1 MTERFVPEMFQTEGK
16 PADLVV
22 SRDCFKDVEKQ
33 LDALIGPAYMWHP
46 TATFDTSV
54 ASSFR
59 RNRCRSSRRSAP
71 LNASPVRVVLVDD
84 HLSVVESFA
93 LLLQLDSDFTVSGVA
108 TSAEEGERLVLE
120 TSPDI
125 AVFDVDFPGRDSFDL
140 IPGLMAERPQTRIV
154 ILTAHLTDAFLSQA
168 LRMKVSGYILKSEPA
183 TSVRSALKMI
193 HRGQTYF
200 SSKAQDCL
208 IWDAE
213 KQAYEV
219 KMESLLKGLSL
230 LQLAS

>member
-1 MTERFVPEMFQTEGK
+1 M
-16 PADLVV
+16 
-22 SRDCFKDVEKQ
+22 
-33 LDALIGPAYMWHP
+33 
-46 TATFDTSV
+46 
-54 ASSFR
+54 
-59 RNRCRSSRRSAP
+59 
-71 LNASPVRVVLVDD
+71 NASPVRVVLVDD

-93 LLLQLDSDFTVSGVA
+93 LLLQLDSDFAVSGVA

-120 TSPDI
+120 TNPDI

-183 TSVRSALKMI
+183 TSVRSALKLI

-200 SSKAQDCL
+200 SSKAQECL
-208 IWDAE
+208 IWDAD

-230 LQLAS
+230 LQLAILRHLARGESVKETAAALRLTEKSVDSHKYRIMNRLGIHDRVELCRYALREGLTLV